1 MLVHRGGVGVEAE
14 WRCCRRPAPHCLCQA
29 HHSLHRMRPQ
39 GGPTTLL
46 QARAETVKR
55 GVAVE
60 MTRSCL
66 LSPADPTQTYCH
78 TPSPH
83 PKLSQHPLQGS
94 PDKPPQSWFSSNQ
107 SQEPWNPPATPFLCA
122 QGREGKIHSPVR
134 CGLHTN
140 QRPLSSLRYLGNP
153 GLHPVQIPSLG
164 QLPRATPSPQVHP
177 QACTTMHTIATT
189 EAGLGLHKGLPTLF
203 SSHTTFPG
211 PG

>member
-1 MLVHRGGVGVEAE
+1 MHRGGVGVEAE

-46 QARAETVKR
+46 QTRAETVKR

-60 MTRSCL
+60 KTRSCL

-107 SQEPWNPPATPFLCA
+107 SQEPWNPP
-122 QGREGKIHSPVR
+122 
-134 CGLHTN
+134 
-140 QRPLSSLRYLGNP
+140 GNP
-153 GLHPVQIPSLG
+153 IPLCTRERG
-164 QLPRATPSPQVHP
+164 QDPFPCTVWPTHQPEALELPALSGESRPPPSSNTIPRTAAQSHAQP
-177 QACTTMHTIATT
+177 PSAPASMHDNAHHRNHR
-189 EAGLGLHKGLPTLF
+189 GW
-203 SSHTTFPG
+203 PG
-211 PG
+211 VA